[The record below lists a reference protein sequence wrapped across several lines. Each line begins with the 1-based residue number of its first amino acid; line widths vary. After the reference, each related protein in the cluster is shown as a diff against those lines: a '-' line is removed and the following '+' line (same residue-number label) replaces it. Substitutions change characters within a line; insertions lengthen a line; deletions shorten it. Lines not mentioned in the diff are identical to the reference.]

1 MTHSKLATY
10 VSHSPNHSGKR
21 NHKID
26 TLTPH
31 YMDGNLSIETCAA
44 IFRPTSRRASSNYGI
59 GSDGR
64 IGVYVEEENRAWTSG
79 SSANDNRAI
88 TFECANLS
96 GGKLTDACWNS
107 LVKLCADICK
117 RYGYKGVYYCGRADY
132 SKLPSGYMLL
142 TMHKWF
148 QSTDCPGPWLSK
160 QFSNLAK
167 DVNAYLGSG
176 KTPTI
181 APANNTHG
189 GKLSVDGHCGFNTV
203 LDMQHQLGTYEDGVV
218 SGQWVGHRQHIW
230 AIESVTWE
238 GSGSQM
244 VKALQKRV
252 GASVDGLW
260 GRETSTK
267 LQKYLIKRGY
277 SCGDAGADGYFGHC
291 SVKALQ
297 RCLNDA
303 KL

>member
-1 MTHSKLATY
+1 MSHSKLATY
-10 VSHSPNHSGKR
+10 INHSPNHSGKR
-21 NHKID
+21 NHKVD

-44 IFRPTSRRASSNYGI
+44 IFKPTSRRASSNYGI

-96 GGKLTDACWNS
+96 GGKLTTACWNS

-117 RYGYKGVYYCGRADY
+117 RYGFKGVYYCGRADY
-132 SKLPSGYMLL
+132 SKLPDGYMLL

-148 QSTDCPGPWLSK
+148 QSTDCPGPWFSK

-167 DVNAYLGSG
+167 DINAYLESG
-176 KTPTI
+176 RTPVI
-181 APANNTHG
+181 KPANNTQG
-189 GKLSVDGHCGFNTV
+189 GKLSVDGYGGFNTV
-203 LDMQHQLGTYEDGVV
+203 LDMQHQLGTYEDGVI
-218 SGQWVGHRQHIW
+218 SGQWKGNQQYIW

-244 VKALQKRV
+244 VKALQKKI
-252 GASVDGLW
+252 GAEVDGIW
-260 GRETSTK
+260 GFETSTK
-267 LQKYLIKRGY
+267 LQKYLIRKGY
-277 SCGDAGADGYFGHC
+277 SCGDSGADGFFGHD

-297 RCLNDA
+297 RCLNDK

>member
-31 YMDGNLSIETCAA
+31 YMDGNLSIETCAQV
-44 IFRPTSRRASSNYGI
+44 FKPTSRRASSNYGI

-96 GGKLTDACWNS
+96 GGKLSDACWKS

-132 SKLPSGYMLL
+132 SQLPRGYMLL
-142 TMHKWF
+142 TMHRWF
-148 QSTDCPGPWLSK
+148 QDTDCPGPWLSK
-160 QFSNLAK
+160 QFSRLAK
-167 DVNAYLGSG
+167 EVNAAIGAKPSSSTVTSTNDKEAFPMEQTITVKSDAVNVRTAPSTKTG
-176 KTPTI
+176 KIVTS
-181 APANNTHG
+181 N
-189 GKLSVDGHCGFNTV
+189 GKPVRYSKGDKVNI
-203 LDMQHQLGTYEDGVV
+203 DGVV
-218 SGQWVGHRQHIW
+218 LSDGLVWGTYI
-230 AIESVTWE
+230 
-238 GSGSQM
+238 G
-244 VKALQKRV
+244 
-252 GASVDGLW
+252 GASG
-260 GRETSTK
+260 
-267 LQKYLIKRGY
+267 KRRYVAIGPMTIME
-277 SCGDAGADGYFGHC
+277 A
-291 SVKALQ
+291 
-297 RCLNDA
+297 
-303 KL
+303 

>member
-21 NHKID
+21 NHKVD

-88 TFECANLS
+88 TFECANLA
-96 GGKLTDACWNS
+96 GGRLSDACWKS

-117 RYGYKGVYYCGRADY
+117 RYGYKGVYYCGSANY
-132 SKLPSGYMLL
+132 SKLPKGYMLL

-148 QSTDCPGPWLSK
+148 QDTDCPGPWLSK
-160 QFSNLAK
+160 QFARLARE
-167 DVNAYLGSG
+167 VNAAMGTKPSGSG
-176 KTPTI
+176 AT
-181 APANNTHG
+181 THG
-189 GKLSVDGHCGFNTV
+189 KETEAFPVEMTVKVKADSLNVRTAPSTKTGKVVASYAKGEKVNI
-203 LDMQHQLGTYEDGVV
+203 DGVV
-218 SGQWVGHRQHIW
+218 LNDGFAWGTYI
-230 AIESVTWE
+230 
-238 GSGSQM
+238 
-244 VKALQKRV
+244 
-252 GASVDGLW
+252 GASSG
-260 GRETSTK
+260 
-267 LQKYLIKRGY
+267 KRRYVAIGPMTLME
-277 SCGDAGADGYFGHC
+277 A
-291 SVKALQ
+291 
-297 RCLNDA
+297 
-303 KL
+303 